1 MSQLKV
7 DSIIPR
13 GGIPSGSNGGC
24 IQVKHGF
31 CDVFSSS
38 NTSYVDTGLSVTITP
53 SSSSSKFIIV
63 VNGIGSTSGN
73 DSGQGVFRVTRGN
86 TAVDNQKVIADNNN
100 QNGNAFAVVEGS
112 RERYPVT
119 TSLIDA
125 PATTSSITYKLRV
138 ASPQGQTAYLGRWG
152 INNDWSVNTYM
163 TVYEVSG

>member
-13 GGIPSGSNGGC
+13 SGIPSGSNGGV
-24 IQVKHGF
+24 IQVKHDF
-31 CDVFSSS
+31 CDNFSSS
-38 NTSYVDTGLSVTITP
+38 NTSYVDTGLSITMTP
-53 SSSSSKFIIV
+53 SSSSSKFIITI
-63 VNGIGSTSGN
+63 NGIGSTSGN

-86 TAVDNQKVIADNNN
+86 TPITGQKTIADNNN
-100 QNGNAFAVVEGS
+100 QNGAAFAVVEGQ

-125 PATTSSITYKLRV
+125 PNTTSSVTYKLRV